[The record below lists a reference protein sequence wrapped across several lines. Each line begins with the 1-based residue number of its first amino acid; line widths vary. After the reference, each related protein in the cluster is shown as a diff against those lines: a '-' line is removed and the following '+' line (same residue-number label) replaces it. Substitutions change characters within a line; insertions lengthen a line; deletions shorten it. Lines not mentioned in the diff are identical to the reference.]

1 MSDVRGRLVA
11 VISLNEYGNL
21 DGIAVADAIL
31 ERFDVTLK
39 PAIYAKQLGMLVAD
53 SHAHGEPDFEEQGN
67 RALRALA
74 RAGLKIVRV
83 DE

>member
-1 MSDVRGRLVA
+1 MIGVREELLALLYRNRLSLSDQA
-11 VISLNEYGNL
+11 VT
-21 DGIAVADAIL
+21 DAIL
-31 ERFDVTLK
+31 ERFDVTPK
-39 PAIYAKQLGMLVAD
+39 PPIYAKQLGMLVAD